1 MSMENIARHYLPA
14 IAAYFRRR
22 VANASEVD
30 DLTQDVMMALARR
43 GQTAEI
49 ANLEGYIFQI
59 AANLLKDRNRRD
71 RRRPLLYGGQYDD
84 AVALLADELSP
95 ERIISSRESYS
106 DLILLLNEMPERMR
120 TIFILNR
127 LEDMTGREIAQRLNL
142 SVSTVEKNMMRA
154 LAMVRERLS

>member
-1 MSMENIARHYLPA
+1 MSMESIARQYRPA

-22 VANASEVD
+22 IASTSEVD

-43 GQTAEI
+43 GKTTEI

-59 AANLLKDRNRRD
+59 AANLLKDRNRHHQ
-71 RRRPLLYGGQYDD
+71 RRPLLYGEQYED

-95 ERIISSRESYS
+95 ERIVTSRESYS
-106 DLILLLNEMPERMR
+106 ALVALLQEMPERMR

-127 LEDMTGREIAQRLNL
+127 FEDMTGREIAQRLNL
-142 SVSTVEKNMMRA
+142 SVSAVEKNMMRA
-154 LAMVRERLS
+154 LAMVRDRLA